1 MAAFDAP
8 NRFVCNVRRT
18 PTNTPLQALV
28 TLNDP
33 VYVESAQALARRMLK
48 EGGDTS
54 EGRIERGFRL
64 CLTRSPKPIE
74 TTELLK
80 LLDKAREV
88 YKQDAAAAKSM
99 ATVPVGPV
107 PAGMDTTELA
117 ALTVTANIILNLD
130 EVFQKR

>member
-1 MAAFDAP
+1 
-8 NRFVCNVRRT
+8 
-18 PTNTPLQALV
+18 
-28 TLNDP
+28 
-33 VYVESAQALARRMLK
+33 MLK